1 MDWSAHGLLS
11 PVNALAPIV
20 SAASLGFLAP
30 FWVHIGAKAAGAN
43 ILRATTRVTFWG
55 ALAMVLTARNRKS
68 LL

>member
-43 ILRATTRVTFWG
+43 ILRATTRVTF
-55 ALAMVLTARNRKS
+55 
-68 LL
+68 